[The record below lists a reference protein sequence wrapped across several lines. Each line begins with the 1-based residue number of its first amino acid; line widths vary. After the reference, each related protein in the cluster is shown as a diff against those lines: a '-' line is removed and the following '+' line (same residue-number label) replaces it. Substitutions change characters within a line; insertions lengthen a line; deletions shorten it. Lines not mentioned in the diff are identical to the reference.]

1 MPTNISISFS
11 RISIII
17 KNLFNWLNRNT
28 TRRMICVFEMS
39 IKNEAF
45 SFEDSAYKFDQHIAC
60 HNLSL
65 LSIIHKSH

>member
-1 MPTNISISFS
+1 M
-11 RISIII
+11 
-17 KNLFNWLNRNT
+17 
-28 TRRMICVFEMS
+28 FEMS